1 MNTQLFKR
9 LWRKVEPWIAGLLLL
24 YGWELALPSALIG
37 TMKPASYGILLILI
51 IPLWKKCFYVA
62 TRDIPLLLL
71 VGMVFVSVFWSVAPD
86 FTADESKAVLRS
98 TLYGVYLATRY
109 TPREQMR
116 LIGWVLL
123 IAALLSLGYA
133 LALPSE
139 GIAMT
144 NNEISWKGVFTH
156 KQYLGRQMALGCGVF
171 LLTAVE
177 SKKLRWV
184 ALAALSL
191 MVLLILLSRSKT
203 ALILL
208 LLTLL
213 MLPMYKVVKQQ
224 YKLQVFI
231 YLIALVLIG
240 SVAIFIVSNLEFI
253 LVDTLGKDLEF
264 NGRVPIWILILDK
277 AFERPWLGYGF
288 AGFWTSPESL
298 YVLNNTW
305 AGTQASIEEGV
316 RFHAHNGFID
326 LFIQLGLLGLSLFI
340 FNFIKVFLK
349 VISVLN
355 YTKAV
360 EFFWMLQFLVLMLV
374 FNLSEVI
381 TILST
386 GTLWTLYV
394 SIALSTSVQQNRIR
408 KSQYLGAS
416 ALKS

>member
-1 MNTQLFKR
+1 
-9 LWRKVEPWIAGLLLL
+9 
-24 YGWELALPSALIG
+24 
-37 TMKPASYGILLILI
+37 
-51 IPLWKKCFYVA
+51 
-62 TRDIPLLLL
+62 
-71 VGMVFVSVFWSVAPD
+71 
-86 FTADESKAVLRS
+86 
-98 TLYGVYLATRY
+98 
-109 TPREQMR
+109 
-116 LIGWVLL
+116 
-123 IAALLSLGYA
+123 
-133 LALPSE
+133 
-139 GIAMT
+139 
-144 NNEISWKGVFTH
+144 
-156 KQYLGRQMALGCGVF
+156 MALGCGIF
-171 LLTAVE
+171 LLTAVD
-177 SKKLRWV
+177 SKKLRWI

-191 MVLLILLSRSKT
+191 MVLLLLLSQSKT

-213 MLPMYKVVKQQ
+213 MLPMHRVVRQQ

-240 SVAIFIVSNLEFI
+240 SVAVFIVSNLEFI
-253 LVDTLGKDLEF
+253 IVDTLGKDLEF

-298 YVLNNTW
+298 YVLNNSW

-374 FNLSEVI
+374 FNLSEAI

-394 SIALSTSVQQNRIR
+394 SIALSTAVQQNRIR
-408 KSQYLGAS
+408 KTQYLGAS